1 MASSSFISS
10 ERDSEVSTFCLGCG
24 CDTTTIKGNRL
35 LRTAASRH
43 VVSLW
48 SSLMEE
54 EFRSKGIS
62 LPVQLLV
69 DRDGRMCRQCFA
81 TFERASKMWVGIKG
95 GVSKAANVLFPKVV
109 HSATGALPL
118 PKRPRIISNPAL
130 ISAQQSPEVKVSVYK
145 ELFADN

>member
-10 ERDSEVSTFCLGCG
+10 ERDSEVSTLCLGCG

-81 TFERASKMWVGIKG
+81 TFERASKMRVGIKG
-95 GVSKAANVLFPKVV
+95 GVSKAANVLFPNVV
-109 HSATGALPL
+109 HSATAALPL
-118 PKRPRIISNPAL
+118 PKD
-130 ISAQQSPEVKVSVYK
+130 PES
-145 ELFADN
+145 FQIQP